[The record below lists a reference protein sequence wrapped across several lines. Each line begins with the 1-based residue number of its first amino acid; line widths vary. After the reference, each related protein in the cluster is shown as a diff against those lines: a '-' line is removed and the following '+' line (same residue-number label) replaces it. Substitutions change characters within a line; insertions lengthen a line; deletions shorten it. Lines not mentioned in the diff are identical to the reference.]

1 MNQQF
6 TYFKAPVQNL
16 KPYTSVTLHQVY
28 KGITGDFWKTQTQR
42 LRTLKKESDAKKYK
56 AVRFDYVTFS
66 GTFTQ
71 RRIEGLKEH
80 SGLICLDFDN
90 LGNSL
95 AEIRKML
102 IADTQLPPA
111 LLFTSPSGNGL
122 KLVLSIVMEEATHK
136 VWFMAASNYF
146 KATYGIEADKSGS
159 DVSRACFLGWDPDAY
174 INPKYLQP

>member
-1 MNQQF
+1 MYPQF
-6 TYFKAPVQNL
+6 TYFKAPVKNL
-16 KPYTSVTLHQVY
+16 KPYTSVTLHQAF
-28 KGITGDFWKTQTQR
+28 KGITGEFFKTQTER
-42 LRTLKKESDAKKYK
+42 LRSLKENDARKYK
-56 AVRFDYVTFS
+56 AMRFDYVTFS

-95 AEIRKML
+95 TEIRKML
-102 IADTQLPPA
+102 IEDTQLPPE

-122 KLVLSIVMEEATHK
+122 KLVLSIDLEQANHK
-136 VWFMAASNYF
+136 TWFFGLSNYF
-146 KATYGIEADKSGS
+146 KATYGLEADKSGS

-174 INPKYLQP
+174 INRKYLQP